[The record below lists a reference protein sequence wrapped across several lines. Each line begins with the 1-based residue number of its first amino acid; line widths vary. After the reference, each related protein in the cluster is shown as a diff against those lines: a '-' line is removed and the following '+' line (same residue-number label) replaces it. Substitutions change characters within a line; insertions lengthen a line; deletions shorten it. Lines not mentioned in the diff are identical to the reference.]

1 MDAETGHSLA
11 LPEPNTFSF
20 NSPKGS
26 CPNCKGL
33 GTIKKINTDYFID
46 NPKLSINQGGFCHWK
61 ISNPTNGF
69 CHRSKIFLRSL
80 DWE

>member
-26 CPNCKGL
+26 CPSCKGL
-33 GTIKKINTDYFID
+33 GTIKKINTDYFVE
-46 NPKLSINQGGFCHWK
+46 NPKLSINQGGLLPLEDL
-61 ISNPTNGF
+61 NLTNGF
-69 CHRSKIFLRSL
+69 FLRSKIS
-80 DWE
+80 